1 VNETVWHAEILS
13 VRYREAWVAC
23 TAGDRIDTAISDQP
37 VPGGRQWRGDQ
48 WRGDPSTKP
57 ATITATAWSPVT
69 WPRPIAA
76 ISSRVD
82 GCTSWPASPSAA
94 LGDRSRFLHSIVH
107 ITMMPRDAR
116 SSPRSRL
123 LPRE

>member
-1 VNETVWHAEILS
+1 VNETVWHAETLS

-94 LGDRSRFLHSIVH
+94 SATAAASC
-107 ITMMPRDAR
+107 AR
-116 SSPRSRL
+116 L
-123 LPRE
+123 FT